1 MLPHRTAARKE
12 KHATASLCSTQHA
25 RSTPKKTTRSA
36 QVSDHMQ
43 VEAAPQMGLD
53 SGKHRRG
60 RGTSAASLEATCVA
74 LISSHHPCCAACLL
88 YGLKGAGGAR
98 GASRLVRGRRE
109 RTGAA
114 TRRRHTTS
122 GAIAA
127 NGADGAL
134 RGILIIGAVRVPAG
148 GARPH
153 SGSAL
158 RAKGSAGAWVA

>member
-12 KHATASLCSTQHA
+12 KHANASICSTKHA

-98 GASRLVRGRRE
+98 GALVLRELVGYAHARTQSTRTIDTHMRTTRMRFHQGRRGREMCRFLWP
-109 RTGAA
+109 RPPPSHALAA
-114 TRRRHTTS
+114 
-122 GAIAA
+122 
-127 NGADGAL
+127 
-134 RGILIIGAVRVPAG
+134 RG
-148 GARPH
+148 
-153 SGSAL
+153 
-158 RAKGSAGAWVA
+158 